1 MAKLFLLL
9 LHTILIMEN
18 IFPLINQGFGNFQYS
33 KAMSNILLK
42 IKLVNSMS
50 QAPNFDSL
58 LSRSKFESQQSHHLI
73 CVAICQCKK
82 EFKE

>member
-18 IFPLINQGFGNFQYS
+18 IFPLIKQSFGNLQYS
-33 KAMSNILLK
+33 KTMSNILQK

-50 QAPNFDSL
+50 QPPNFDSL
-58 LSRSKFESQQSHHLI
+58 LSRSKF
-73 CVAICQCKK
+73 
-82 EFKE
+82 